1 MVSLYFLEGS
11 VLGSTSAKA
20 PCKHCFKFSDFCIPK
35 YWVIFHF
42 LLPWLTA
49 STRLWTVE
57 LNWQFWRLREQPFGL
72 PPVVSGHGCIDS
84 GIKCLFFPGAGL
96 GAAHSSSAL
105 KAAQCSFIPKAWSDS
120 SGHNIINHT
129 EETAGVLGDGSSEQ
143 FRSVVLN
150 LWAASPQRLYVRYPA
165 D

>member
-1 MVSLYFLEGS
+1 MGYFSLPSSLANGKHTFVDRGAKLAVLEAEGAALWSAPSGERTS
-11 VLGSTSAKA
+11 V
-20 PCKHCFKFSDFCIPK
+20 CI
-35 YWVIFHF
+35 Y
-42 LLPWLTA
+42 
-49 STRLWTVE
+49 
-57 LNWQFWRLREQPFGL
+57 
-72 PPVVSGHGCIDS
+72 S
-84 GIKCLFFPGAGL
+84 GIKCLFFPGTGL

-105 KAAQCSFIPKAWSDS
+105 KAAQYSFIPKAWSDS

-150 LWAASPQRLYVRYPA
+150 LWATSPQGLYVRYPA